1 MFNIGNVKVYFVYW
15 LKIHE
20 RRTIVVAPSALYTR
34 IKMWA
39 CAHNSLMV
47 FCFRIEF

>member
-1 MFNIGNVKVYFVYW
+1 MSWYWSSIVVVCCVRGVFNISNVKLYFVYW

-34 IKMWA
+34 
-39 CAHNSLMV
+39 
-47 FCFRIEF
+47 R